1 MSFARLVLA
10 ASTVHELP
18 NSKPVSL
25 PPRHLVNPMV
35 QYYIDHYLALYPFIS
50 ESKIFGSLEAL
61 RMGHGDAVDH
71 WTAFLVLAV
80 AQASKS
86 SSQNGSKYKEAV
98 TYLVTALRYSEMVL
112 LPGSIQAVQMVLL
125 LVQYS
130 LVDPYHFEV
139 WYLIGAAARIA
150 IDLGLHQDLP
160 QTVQLKSSQLDL
172 RRRVYYSIYALD
184 RTVSMSYRCS
194 FTFSD
199 DSANVARSKTGIS
212 SVAAGYVLG
221 FREIQSSFYMK
232 LFRSG
237 SDSIQNTWP
246 IICSATNEL
255 RRWEEGL
262 PQQLQPEAVK
272 GMLQVETLF
281 TKILFLS
288 PPRASKR
295 LPDYCQLLMLQYV
308 TEYAV
313 SISSI
318 TGNSEAAEFLSW
330 IDALQA
336 LFVADRFFWLLEQHA
351 VLVFADATPDPPNP
365 SQAGTVP
372 PLRISNSG
380 QDKLVGALESCQLL
394 DSTVEY
400 LGTKFGYSRPFAE
413 YRTKSVYACSIL
425 QKFDSQW
432 NSS

>member
-18 NSKPVSL
+18 NLKPVSL
-25 PPRHLVNPMV
+25 PPRHIANPMV

-61 RMGHGDAVDH
+61 RMGNGDAVDH

-80 AQASKS
+80 TLASKS
-86 SSQNGSKYKEAV
+86 SSQNGSKYNEAV
-98 TYLVTALRYSEMVL
+98 TYLVTALKYAEIVL

-139 WYLIGAAARIA
+139 WYLVGAAARIA
-150 IDLGLHQDLP
+150 IDLGLHQDQPL
-160 QTVQLKSSQLDL
+160 TVQLEGSKIDI
-172 RRRVYYSIYALD
+172 RRRVYYSVYALD
-184 RTVSMSYRCS
+184 RTVSMSYRRS

-199 DSANVARSKTGIS
+199 DSANVARFRTGTS

-221 FREIQSSFYMK
+221 LREIQSSFFMK

-237 SDSIQNTWP
+237 SVSIPNTWS
-246 IICSATNEL
+246 IICSATDEL
-255 RRWEEGL
+255 RRWKEGL

-272 GMLQVETLF
+272 GMLQNETLF
-281 TKILFLS
+281 TQILFLS
-288 PPRASKR
+288 PPRAPKR

-313 SISSI
+313 SISST
-318 TGNSEAAEFLSW
+318 TGNSEAAEFLGW

-336 LFVADRFFWLLEQHA
+336 LFVADMFFRLLEQHA
-351 VLVFADATPDPPNP
+351 VLIFADATPDPPNA

-372 PLRISNSG
+372 PLQISNSG
-380 QDKLVGALESCQLL
+380 QDKLVIALESCQLL
-394 DSTVEY
+394 DSAVEY

-413 YRTKSVYACSIL
+413 HKTKSVYACSIL
-425 QKFDSQW
+425 QKIDSQW
-432 NSS
+432 NLS